1 MWPPPPGLRSYSNPV
16 CKLRSLLIL
25 DTLVR
30 PWIDPPLNACGRRLA
45 AMGVVADGMTIVGL
59 GVGLGA
65 AAAIATQ
72 RFGLGLLLLALSRL
86 FDGLD
91 GAVARSSAPTDRGA
105 YLDIVCDFVLYAAI
119 PLAFAFANPAR
130 NALPAAALLASFA
143 VTGTSF
149 LAFATLAAKRGL
161 ETTAQ
166 GRKTFFYSFGV
177 MEGTET
183 IAFLAAMTVWPQ
195 GFPTLA
201 WIAAGLCV
209 LTVVQ
214 RTVLAIR
221 TFR

>member
-1 MWPPPPGLRSYSNPV
+1 M
-16 CKLRSLLIL
+16 L
-25 DTLVR
+25 DALVR

-45 AMGVVADGMTIVGL
+45 AMGVAADGMTIVGL
-59 GVGLGA
+59 GVGLA
-65 AAAIATQ
+65 AAVAIATQ
-72 RFGLGLLLLALSRL
+72 HFGVGLLLLGLSRL

-91 GAVARSSAPTDRGA
+91 GAVARSSAATDRGG
-105 YLDIVCDFVLYAAI
+105 YLDIVCDFAFYAAI
-119 PLAFAFANPAR
+119 PLAFAFADAAR
-130 NALPAAALLASFA
+130 NALPAAALLASFT

-166 GRKTFFYSFGV
+166 GRKSFFYSFGV

-183 IAFLAAMTVWPQ
+183 IAFLAAMTVWPR

-201 WIAAGLCV
+201 WTASGLCV

>member
-1 MWPPPPGLRSYSNPV
+1 M
-16 CKLRSLLIL
+16 L

-30 PWIDPPLNACGRRLA
+30 PWIDPPLNTCGRRLA
-45 AMGVVADGMTIVGL
+45 AMGVAADGMTIAGL

-72 RFGLGLLLLALSRL
+72 RFGVGLLLLGLSRL

-105 YLDIVCDFVLYAAI
+105 YLDIVCDFTFYAAI
-119 PLAFAFANPAR
+119 PLVFAFADAAH
-130 NALPAAALLASFA
+130 NALPAAALLAGFA

-166 GRKTFFYSFGV
+166 GRKSFFYSFGV

-183 IAFLAAMTVWPQ
+183 IAFLAAMSVWPR
-195 GFPTLA
+195 GFPALA
-201 WIAAGLCV
+201 WTAAGLCV
-209 LTVVQ
+209 LTVLQ
-214 RTVLAIR
+214 RTALAIR

>member
-1 MWPPPPGLRSYSNPV
+1 M
-16 CKLRSLLIL
+16 L

-30 PWIDPPLNACGRRLA
+30 PWIDPPLNTCGRRLA
-45 AMGVVADGMTIVGL
+45 AMGVAADGMTIAGL

-72 RFGLGLLLLALSRL
+72 RFGVGLLLLGLSRL

-105 YLDIVCDFVLYAAI
+105 YLDIVCDFTFYAAI
-119 PLAFAFANPAR
+119 PLAFAFSDAAH
-130 NALPAAALLASFA
+130 NALPAAALLAGFA

-161 ETTAQ
+161 ETAAQ
-166 GRKTFFYSFGV
+166 GRKSFFYSFGV

-183 IAFLAAMTVWPQ
+183 IALLAALCVWPRE
-195 GFPTLA
+195 FAALA
-201 WIAAGLCV
+201 WTAAGLCV
-209 LTVVQ
+209 LTVLQ